1 MRCASAT
8 FNRSDRYPNYSHIEG
23 WHEYLIFKKN
33 SSQAASRV
41 GITAEFGSAARC
53 YGRGDAIEDRGD
65 RHSPPPKYAA
75 TQAHPPAVHSSMNH
89 RREYR
94 RIDQPLSHN
103 VIVSVG
109 GLALMLAEL
118 WWFLLSQP
126 QARPLVTSA
135 PPPDNATA
143 DKDHP

>member
-1 MRCASAT
+1 MNILFLRKILLKRSAV
-8 FNRSDRYPNYSHIEG
+8 
-23 WHEYLIFKKN
+23 W
-33 SSQAASRV
+33 
-41 GITAEFGSAARC
+41 GSLLSLGVLLGAMA
-53 YGRGDAIEDRGD
+53 GATLLKTEAIATL
-65 RHSPPPKYAA
+65 PPPEHSA
-75 TQAHPPAVHSSMNH
+75 TQAQQPTVHSSMNH

-143 DKDHP
+143 DEDHP

>member
-1 MRCASAT
+1 MNILFLRKILLKRPAVWGSLLSLGVLLGAIPGAKLLKTEAIAT
-8 FNRSDRYPNYSHIEG
+8 
-23 WHEYLIFKKN
+23 L
-33 SSQAASRV
+33 
-41 GITAEFGSAARC
+41 
-53 YGRGDAIEDRGD
+53 
-65 RHSPPPKYAA
+65 PPPKYAA
-75 TQAHPPAVHSSMNH
+75 TQAHPPAVHSSIDH

-135 PPPDNATA
+135 PPPDNATP

>member
-1 MRCASAT
+1 MNILFSKKIVLKRPALLGSLLSLGVLLGAMPGTTLLKTEAIAT
-8 FNRSDRYPNYSHIEG
+8 
-23 WHEYLIFKKN
+23 L
-33 SSQAASRV
+33 
-41 GITAEFGSAARC
+41 
-53 YGRGDAIEDRGD
+53 
-65 RHSPPPKYAA
+65 PPPEHAA

-89 RREYR
+89 QREYR

-103 VIVSVG
+103 IIVSVG

-143 DKDHP
+143 GEEHP